1 MPSILKRLESDEV
14 LFLDGAV
21 GTEIQRRGAPMSDV
35 DWAATANETHPDIVR
50 QVHEDYIRAGADIV
64 TANTFTTRR
73 DLLEPAGRGDRV
85 RETNINAVE
94 QVREA
99 RGTVGADRPIW
110 VAGSMSTQAT
120 VGADKSNLPLLD
132 MMQANYREQADA
144 LAEAGADL
152 ILLEMMCDADYARLV
167 LEAAVATGL
176 PVCAGFSCQLGSDGR
191 AVMYSGNTDDEDD
204 RTLDLADVLEAV
216 LPGGAAM
223 AAIVHTKPPAM
234 GPSLDPLFAH
244 WSGPVAAYPD
254 SGGWVWPNWVFED
267 VITPEALLGEAQG
280 WLDRGVRV
288 LGGCCGLGPEH
299 IALMREKLPRTASVS
314 A

>member
-1 MPSILKRLESDEV
+1 MPSIFKRLESDEV

-85 RETNINAVE
+85 RETNIKAIE

-99 RGTVGADRPIW
+99 RETVGADRPIW
-110 VAGSMSTQAT
+110 VAGSISTKGS
-120 VGADKSNLPLLD
+120 VGADDKNLPAPNA
-132 MMQANYREQADA
+132 MRANYQEQADA
-144 LAEAGADL
+144 LAQGGADL
-152 ILLEMMCDADYARLV
+152 ILLEMMCDVDYTRLA

-176 PVCAGFSCQLGSDGR
+176 PVCAGFSCELAPDGR
-191 AVMYSGNTDDEDD
+191 PIMYGGNSGDETDRAVAFE
-204 RTLDLADVLEAV
+204 DVLEAV
-216 LPGGAAM
+216 LPGGAAL
-223 AAIVHTKPPAM
+223 AAVMHTKPGAM
-234 GPSLDPLFAH
+234 TPSLDTLLAH

-299 IALMREKLPRTASVS
+299 ITLMREKLPRMVPA
-314 A
+314 